1 MKDPK
6 VISGGVAIDDRG
18 SVTFVNDFDFLGVK
32 RFYQVQNHRRGL
44 LEHGTV
50 IKKKLNTFMFHQVQR

>member
-32 RFYQVQNHRRGL
+32 IFYQV
-44 LEHGTV
+44 
-50 IKKKLNTFMFHQVQR
+50 